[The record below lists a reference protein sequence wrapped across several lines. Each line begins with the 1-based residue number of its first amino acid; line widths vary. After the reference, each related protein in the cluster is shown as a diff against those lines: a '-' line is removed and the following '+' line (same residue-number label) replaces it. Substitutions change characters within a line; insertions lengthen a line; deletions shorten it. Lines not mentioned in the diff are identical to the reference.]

1 MEPQMKILLPVD
13 GSPLALQAARLCVR
27 MVREGLRASVQVANV
42 HEPANLYEMLLAHDA
57 DVLQR
62 ISEEAAAHAL
72 QPAQAV
78 LREAGLTFESGV
90 ATGDPAHTLID
101 MVESFECDLVVMGA
115 RGMSR
120 RSAMLGSV
128 AHEVL
133 HAAKV
138 PVLIVRAP
146 APEDDAESP

>member
-1 MEPQMKILLPVD
+1 M
-13 GSPLALQAARLCVR
+13 
-27 MVREGLRASVQVANV
+27 
-42 HEPANLYEMLLAHDA
+42 
-57 DVLQR
+57 
-62 ISEEAAAHAL
+62 
-72 QPAQAV
+72 
-78 LREAGLTFESGV
+78 
-90 ATGDPAHTLID
+90 
-101 MVESFECDLVVMGA
+101 VVMGA